1 LNVVARLTLA
11 IGAATALLCAG
22 VNTTAAQESAARTP
36 VTNCADAG
44 PGFIRL
50 LDFSTCIRL
59 GLDVTAAFAD
69 DVAQSDVYANAMRN
83 ADGSPAVAYGTESRT
98 GNKHKLGG
106 YVLLRPHLSMVTPTD
121 YGPLWIHVR
130 PSNTSVV
137 DEFSPAE
144 VGPVFVDDAWAS
156 MGAFTLGRR
165 FSFFDYNPG
174 FNHKPGYTSYRTTN
188 VHALTAPV
196 TDGLSATLALE
207 DGSYRRRDDK
217 VWASYRK
224 ERLPDLVAAV
234 HLNQDWGNAH
244 AAVAAHGLTREE
256 SLGCSCPD
264 GTRELGFA
272 GSVGAEYRQAFGT
285 THGRIMISGAVAEGA
300 LDYLGI
306 PHFASD
312 YIADASGAIRKTN
325 GFSAIASYEHVW
337 LPNLRTSFSFSVY
350 GTSSAAND
358 LEWRAKGQL
367 GQVTI
372 EVMPLSN
379 LILGAELNHFV
390 DAVKVA
396 DAASPGPLEQ
406 ATIDQF
412 LLYVRRF
419 F

>member
-1 LNVVARLTLA
+1 VARLTLA
-11 IGAATALLCAG
+11 IGAATALLCASI
-22 VNTTAAQESAARTP
+22 NTTAAQESAAGTP
-36 VTNCADAG
+36 VTHCPDAG

-69 DVAQSDVYANAMRN
+69 DVAKNDVHANTMRN

-98 GNKHKLGG
+98 GNKHRLGG
-106 YVLLRPHLSMVTPTD
+106 YALLRPHLSMVTPTE

-130 PSNTSVV
+130 PSNTSVA

-188 VHALTAPV
+188 VFAVTSPV

-207 DGSYRRRDDK
+207 DGSYRRRDDQ

-234 HLNQDWGNAH
+234 HLNQAWGNAH

-256 SLGCSCPD
+256 ALGCSCPD

-272 GSVGAEYRQAFGT
+272 GSVGAEYRQTFGT
-285 THGRIMISGAVAEGA
+285 THGRIMVAGAVAEGA

-312 YIADASGAIRKTN
+312 YIADASGAIRKTK

-350 GTSSAAND
+350 GTTSAAND
-358 LEWRAKGQL
+358 LQWRAKGQL

-372 EVMPLSN
+372 EVMPLPN

-396 DAASPGPLEQ
+396 DTASPGPLEQ

-412 LLYVRRF
+412 LLYIRRF